1 MKKLL
6 ASIIVGFVAIA
17 AMAQT
22 DMMRISYEHHSK
34 VYKDKS
40 KERIDKYIL
49 HTNFK
54 NSTYYNPSTYFLD
67 KSAHDE
73 SARNAYGQMASAM
86 QASGQTG
93 MVPSRTVSTY
103 VFKNLVDKTLR
114 VYQDSNEEYV
124 YYDEPFDEMKWEIV
138 GDSTKTV
145 LNYECIMAET
155 DYHGRHWTVWFSPE
169 IPVQDG
175 PWKFEGLP
183 GIILMASDSTGEHS
197 IVATGMEYT
206 TEALPKMEVPEYYSK
221 GNRIDF
227 LKLSSKSLE
236 RSINE
241 IMAMHPGAKVI
252 FTVPGA
258 GELSGDEISDYV
270 SSFDPDFKGLETD
283 Y

>member
-1 MKKLL
+1 MNRLIT
-6 ASIIVGFVAIA
+6 SIIVCFVAIA
-17 AMAQT
+17 AIAQNN
-22 DMMRISYEHHSK
+22 MMRISYEHHSK

-49 HTNFK
+49 HTDFK
-54 NSTYYNPSTYFLD
+54 NSTYYNPSTYFID

-73 SARNAYGQMASAM
+73 TARNAYGQMASAM
-86 QASGQTG
+86 QASGQGG

-103 VFKNLVDKTLR
+103 VFKNHADKTLR

-124 YYDEPFDEMKWEIV
+124 YYDEPFEEMKWEIV
-138 GDSTKTV
+138 SDSTKTV
-145 LNYECIMAET
+145 LNYECIKAET
-155 DYHGRHWTVWFSPE
+155 NYHGRLWTAWFAPE
-169 IPVQDG
+169 IPVHDG

-183 GIILMASDSTGEHS
+183 GMILMVSDSTGDHS

-206 TEALPKMEVPEYYSK
+206 TDPLPKMEVPEYYSK

-236 RSINE
+236 RAINE

-258 GELSGDEISDYV
+258 GDLSRDEITDYV
-270 SSFDPDFKGLETD
+270 SSFDPNFKGLETD

>member
-1 MKKLL
+1 MC
-6 ASIIVGFVAIA
+6 FVAVA
-17 AMAQT
+17 AMAQN

-49 HTNFK
+49 HTDFK

-73 SARNAYGQMASAM
+73 AARNAYGQMASAM
-86 QASGQTG
+86 QASSQGG

-103 VFKNLVDKTLR
+103 VFKNLADKTLR

-124 YYDEPFDEMKWEIV
+124 YYDEPLDEMKWEIA

-145 LNYECIMAET
+145 LNYECVMAET
-155 DYHGRHWTVWFSPE
+155 DYHGRHWTAWFTPE

-175 PWKFEGLP
+175 PWKFVGLP
-183 GIILMASDSTGEHS
+183 GMILMASDSTGEHS

-206 TEALPKMEVPEYYSK
+206 TEPLPKMEVPEYYSK

-227 LKLSSKSLE
+227 LILSSKSLE

-258 GELSGDEISDYV
+258 GDLSRDEITDYV
-270 SSFDPDFKGLETD
+270 SSFDPNFKGLETD

>member
-1 MKKLL
+1 MC
-6 ASIIVGFVAIA
+6 FVAIA
-17 AMAQT
+17 AIAQNN
-22 DMMRISYEHHSK
+22 MMRISYEHHSK

-49 HTNFK
+49 HTDFK
-54 NSTYYNPSTYFLD
+54 NSTYYNPSTYFID

-73 SARNAYGQMASAM
+73 TARNAYGQMASAM
-86 QASGQTG
+86 QASGQGG

-103 VFKNLVDKTLR
+103 VFKNHADKTLR

-124 YYDEPFDEMKWEIV
+124 YYDEPFEEMKWEIV
-138 GDSTKTV
+138 SDSTKTV
-145 LNYECIMAET
+145 LNYECIKAET
-155 DYHGRHWTVWFSPE
+155 NYHGRLWTAWFAPE
-169 IPVQDG
+169 IPVHDG

-183 GIILMASDSTGEHS
+183 GMILMVSDSTGDHS

-206 TEALPKMEVPEYYSK
+206 TDPLPKMEVPEYYSK

-236 RSINE
+236 RAINE

-258 GELSGDEISDYV
+258 GDLSRDEITDYV
-270 SSFDPDFKGLETD
+270 SSFDPNFKGLETD

>member
-1 MKKLL
+1 
-6 ASIIVGFVAIA
+6 
-17 AMAQT
+17 MAQT
-22 DMMRISYEHHSK
+22 DMMRISYAHHAK

-49 HTNFK
+49 HTDLK
-54 NSTYYNPSTYFLD
+54 KSTYYNPSTYFLD

-73 SARNAYGQMASAM
+73 TARSAYGQMASAM
-86 QASGQTG
+86 QASGQGG

-103 VFKNLVDKTLR
+103 VFKDFKNQMHR

-124 YYDEPFDEMKWEIV
+124 YYDEPFDEMKWEIIV
-138 GDSTKTV
+138 DSTKYV
-145 LNYECIMAET
+145 LDYECIMAET
-155 DYHGRHWTVWFSPE
+155 DYHGKHWTAWFAPE

-183 GIILMASDSTGEHS
+183 GLILMVSDSTGDHS

-206 TEALPKMEVPEYYSK
+206 SEPVPKMEVPEYYSK
-221 GNRIDF
+221 GDRIDF
-227 LKLSSKSLE
+227 LRLSAKSSDK
-236 RSINE
+236 SINE
-241 IMAMHPGAKVI
+241 IMTLYPDTKVI
-252 FTVPGA
+252 IRIPGV

-270 SSFDPDFKGLETD
+270 SLFDPNFKGLETD